1 MRLPLILAAI
11 VQIQPIVS
19 EDVLEPSVRNEVDH
33 ALSLAAAAMSTNS
46 PAAASTPSPFAIA
59 ATNSPT
65 AAASTSSPIAA
76 AATSSPPAAS
86 TSSPF
91 AIAATNSPTAAASTS
106 SPIAQPTTNA
116 FAFVASPTNA
126 VPGDIFGTNGL
137 SATEIAIKLV
147 SSQRADGRWLSGTN
161 DVTAAAIQI
170 LLSL

>member
-46 PAAASTPSPFAIA
+46 PAAASTP
-59 ATNSPT
+59 
-65 AAASTSSPIAA
+65 
-76 AATSSPPAAS
+76 
-86 TSSPF
+86 SPF

>member
-46 PAAASTPSPFAIA
+46 PAAAAISPSPAAIAPINALTAATISPSPAAIA

-65 AAASTSSPIAA
+65 AAAPSPAA
-76 AATSSPPAAS
+76 AAA
-86 TSSPF
+86 
-91 AIAATNSPTAAASTS
+91 
-106 SPIAQPTTNA
+106 TNA

-126 VPGDIFGTNGL
+126 PPSDIFGTNGL

>member
-46 PAAASTPSPFAIA
+46 P
-59 ATNSPT
+59 T
-65 AAASTSSPIAA
+65 AAAPRPIAA
-76 AATSSPPAAS
+76 AATNSPPAAS
-86 TSSPF
+86 TPSPF

-170 LLSL
+170 LFSL

>member
-46 PAAASTPSPFAIA
+46 PTAAVSTPSPFAIA
-59 ATNSPT
+59 ATNSP
-65 AAASTSSPIAA
+65 
-76 AATSSPPAAS
+76 PAAS
-86 TSSPF
+86 TPSPF

>member
-1 MRLPLILAAI
+1 MRLPIILAAL

-46 PAAASTPSPFAIA
+46 PAAPTPSPIAVAATNSLPAAPAPRPVTIAATNSPTAAVSTPSPFAIA
-59 ATNSPT
+59 ATN
-65 AAASTSSPIAA
+65 
-76 AATSSPPAAS
+76 
-86 TSSPF
+86 
-91 AIAATNSPTAAASTS
+91 
-106 SPIAQPTTNA
+106 A
-116 FAFVASPTNA
+116 FAFVAAPTNA

>member
-46 PAAASTPSPFAIA
+46 PTAAVSTP
-59 ATNSPT
+59 
-65 AAASTSSPIAA
+65 
-76 AATSSPPAAS
+76 
-86 TSSPF
+86 SPF

>member
-46 PAAASTPSPFAIA
+46 PAAAVSTPRPFAAA
-59 ATNSPT
+59 ATNSPPT
-65 AAASTSSPIAA
+65 VVSTP
-76 AATSSPPAAS
+76 
-86 TSSPF
+86 SPF

-126 VPGDIFGTNGL
+126 APGDIFGTNGL

>member
-46 PAAASTPSPFAIA
+46 PAAAAPSPAAIAPSPAAIAPINALTAAVSTPSPITVA
-59 ATNSPT
+59 A
-65 AAASTSSPIAA
+65 
-76 AATSSPPAAS
+76 
-86 TSSPF
+86 
-91 AIAATNSPTAAASTS
+91 
-106 SPIAQPTTNA
+106 TNA
-116 FAFVASPTNA
+116 FAFVAAPTNA
-126 VPGDIFGTNGL
+126 PPGDIFGTNGL

-147 SSQRADGRWLSGTN
+147 SSQRVDGRWLSGTN

>member
-46 PAAASTPSPFAIA
+46 PTAAVSTP
-59 ATNSPT
+59 
-65 AAASTSSPIAA
+65 SPIAA
-76 AATSSPPAAS
+76 AATNSPPAAS
-86 TSSPF
+86 TPNPF

>member
-1 MRLPLILAAI
+1 MRLPRILAAI
-11 VQIQPIVS
+11 VQSQPIVS

-46 PAAASTPSPFAIA
+46 PAAAAISPSPAAIAATNSPPAASTPSPFAIA

-65 AAASTSSPIAA
+65 AAAPSPIAA
-76 AATSSPPAAS
+76 AP
-86 TSSPF
+86 
-91 AIAATNSPTAAASTS
+91 
-106 SPIAQPTTNA
+106 TNA
-116 FAFVASPTNA
+116 FAFAASPTNA

>member
-46 PAAASTPSPFAIA
+46 PAAAAISPSPA
-59 ATNSPT
+59 AATPTNSPT
-65 AAASTSSPIAA
+65 AAAPSPAA
-76 AATSSPPAAS
+76 AAA
-86 TSSPF
+86 
-91 AIAATNSPTAAASTS
+91 
-106 SPIAQPTTNA
+106 TNA

>member
-46 PAAASTPSPFAIA
+46 PAAAVSTPSPIAAA

-65 AAASTSSPIAA
+65 A
-76 AATSSPPAAS
+76 AAS

>member
-46 PAAASTPSPFAIA
+46 PAAAAPRSIAAAATNSPTAAASTPSPFAIA
-59 ATNSPT
+59 ATNSP
-65 AAASTSSPIAA
+65 
-76 AATSSPPAAS
+76 PAAS
-86 TSSPF
+86 TP
-91 AIAATNSPTAAASTS
+91 

>member
-11 VQIQPIVS
+11 MQIQPIVS

-46 PAAASTPSPFAIA
+46 PTAAPTPSPA
-59 ATNSPT
+59 
-65 AAASTSSPIAA
+65 
-76 AATSSPPAAS
+76 
-86 TSSPF
+86 
-91 AIAATNSPTAAASTS
+91 
-106 SPIAQPTTNA
+106 AQPTTNA
-116 FAFVASPTNA
+116 FAFAAAPTNA
-126 VPGDIFGTNGL
+126 APGDIFGTNGL

>member
-1 MRLPLILAAI
+1 MRLPIILAAI

-46 PAAASTPSPFAIA
+46 PAAAAPSPFAIA
-59 ATNSPT
+59 A
-65 AAASTSSPIAA
+65 
-76 AATSSPPAAS
+76 
-86 TSSPF
+86 
-91 AIAATNSPTAAASTS
+91 
-106 SPIAQPTTNA
+106 TNA

-161 DVTAAAIQI
+161 DVTATAIQI

>member
-46 PAAASTPSPFAIA
+46 PTAAVSTPSPFAAAATNSPAAAAPSPAAIA
-59 ATNSPT
+59 ATNSP
-65 AAASTSSPIAA
+65 
-76 AATSSPPAAS
+76 AT
-86 TSSPF
+86 
-91 AIAATNSPTAAASTS
+91 AASTS

>member
-46 PAAASTPSPFAIA
+46 PAAAVSTPSH
-59 ATNSPT
+59 
-65 AAASTSSPIAA
+65 
-76 AATSSPPAAS
+76 
-86 TSSPF
+86 
-91 AIAATNSPTAAASTS
+91 
-106 SPIAQPTTNA
+106 IAQPTTNA
-116 FAFVASPTNA
+116 FVFVASPTNA

>member
-46 PAAASTPSPFAIA
+46 PAAAATPGHIAAAATNSPPASTPSPITVA

-65 AAASTSSPIAA
+65 AAVSFAA
-76 AATSSPPAAS
+76 APR
-86 TSSPF
+86 
-91 AIAATNSPTAAASTS
+91 
-106 SPIAQPTTNA
+106 NA
-116 FAFVASPTNA
+116 FAFAAAPTNA
-126 VPGDIFGTNGL
+126 APGDIFGTNGL

>member
-46 PAAASTPSPFAIA
+46 PTAAVSTPRPIAA
-59 ATNSPT
+59 ATNSP
-65 AAASTSSPIAA
+65 AAASTSSP
-76 AATSSPPAAS
+76 
-86 TSSPF
+86 F
-91 AIAATNSPTAAASTS
+91 
-106 SPIAQPTTNA
+106 AQPTTNA

-161 DVTAAAIQI
+161 DVTAAAIRI

>member
-1 MRLPLILAAI
+1 MRLPLILAAL
-11 VQIQPIVS
+11 VQIQPLVS

-46 PAAASTPSPFAIA
+46 PTAAVSTPSPFAAAPTNSPPAAFTPSPAAIA
-59 ATNSPT
+59 ATNSP
-65 AAASTSSPIAA
+65 AA
-76 AATSSPPAAS
+76 AAPSPAA
-86 TSSPF
+86 
-91 AIAATNSPTAAASTS
+91 AAA
-106 SPIAQPTTNA
+106 TNA

-126 VPGDIFGTNGL
+126 APGDIFGTNGL

>member
-1 MRLPLILAAI
+1 MRLPLILAAL

-46 PAAASTPSPFAIA
+46 PPAAAISPSPAAIA
-59 ATNSPT
+59 ATNSPP
-65 AAASTSSPIAA
+65 AVVSTP
-76 AATSSPPAAS
+76 
-86 TSSPF
+86 
-91 AIAATNSPTAAASTS
+91 

-126 VPGDIFGTNGL
+126 APGDIFGTNGL

>member
-1 MRLPLILAAI
+1 MRLPIILAAI

-33 ALSLAAAAMSTNS
+33 ALSLAAAA
-46 PAAASTPSPFAIA
+46 STPG
-59 ATNSPT
+59 
-65 AAASTSSPIAA
+65 
-76 AATSSPPAAS
+76 
-86 TSSPF
+86 
-91 AIAATNSPTAAASTS
+91 
-106 SPIAQPTTNA
+106 PIAQPTTNA
-116 FAFVASPTNA
+116 FAFVVAPTNA

-161 DVTAAAIQI
+161 DVTATAIQI

>member
-33 ALSLAAAAMSTNS
+33 ALSLASAAMSTNS
-46 PAAASTPSPFAIA
+46 PPAAATNSPPAAAPRPIAAA

-65 AAASTSSPIAA
+65 AAVSTSSPI
-76 AATSSPPAAS
+76 T
-86 TSSPF
+86 
-91 AIAATNSPTAAASTS
+91 
-106 SPIAQPTTNA
+106 QPTTNA

-161 DVTAAAIQI
+161 DVTAAAIRI

>member
-46 PAAASTPSPFAIA
+46 PAAAAPRPIAAAATNSPPAASTPSPFAIA

-65 AAASTSSPIAA
+65 AASTP
-76 AATSSPPAAS
+76 
-86 TSSPF
+86 
-91 AIAATNSPTAAASTS
+91 

-161 DVTAAAIQI
+161 DVTAAAVQI

>member
-1 MRLPLILAAI
+1 MRLPIILAAI

-46 PAAASTPSPFAIA
+46 P
-59 ATNSPT
+59 T
-65 AAASTSSPIAA
+65 AAAISP
-76 AATSSPPAAS
+76 SPA
-86 TSSPF
+86 

-161 DVTAAAIQI
+161 DVTATAIQI